1 MIQCKQNCDPQLAS
15 PEKHLVKKISETV
28 LTDHKV
34 QDGYVSFIFGSDE
47 LLASLKKEFFQQD
60 HWTDVIAFRL
70 NDYKETHVEGE
81 IYISLP
87 RAKENSE
94 KFAEPFEKE
103 VARLIIHGTLHLL
116 GFEDKTDQQINKM
129 RKIEE
134 KYLGL
139 LDWKFLF
146 GD

>member
-1 MIQCKQNCDPQLAS
+1 MIQCTQVCDPQLTP
-15 PEKHLVKKISETV
+15 PEKDLVEKIIKKV
-28 LTDHKV
+28 LTDYKI
-34 QDGYVSFIFGSDE
+34 QNGYISFIFGSDE
-47 LLASLKKEFFQQD
+47 LLASLKKEFFHQD
-60 HWTDVIAFRL
+60 YWTDVIAFRL
-70 NDYKETHVEGE
+70 NSYNKKHVEGE

-103 VARLIIHGTLHLL
+103 VARLIIHGALHLL
-116 GFEDKTDQQINKM
+116 GFEDETDQQINKM

>member
-34 QDGYVSFIFGSDE
+34 QDGDISFIFGSDE

-87 RAKENSE
+87 RAKEN
-94 KFAEPFEKE
+94 AEEFGESFEKE
-103 VARLIIHGTLHLL
+103 VARLIVHGTLHLL
-116 GFEDKTDQQINKM
+116 GFEDETEKQKDTM
-129 RKIEE
+129 RKTEE
-134 KYLGL
+134 KYLNL
-139 LDWKFLF
+139 VDWELLF
-146 GD
+146 GE